1 MGSVRPDTVF
11 EAIGGEPTFRR
22 LVETFY
28 EGVAAD
34 PVLRAL
40 YPEDDLGPADDRL
53 RMFLIQ
59 YWGGPTTYSDQR
71 GHPRLRMRHAPFAV
85 NAAARDAWLRHMRV
99 ALDSLDLAAE
109 LRARRCGTTSS
120 GPPTRCATCRADTAH
135 LPAVTLNA
143 SGQAPWWADAVFYQV
158 YPRSFADGNGD
169 GSGDLIGLRERLDHL
184 VELGID
190 ALWISPFFCSP
201 MADNGYDV
209 SDPCDVDPMFGTLA
223 DFDALLA
230 DAHARGIKVTIDV
243 VPNHFSDQ
251 HPWFQAALA
260 AGPGSP
266 ERARFIFRPGRGAD
280 GELPPNNWPSA
291 FGGPA
296 WARVPDGEWY
306 LHLFAPE
313 QPDLDW
319 TNPEVP
325 AEFERVFRFWLDRG
339 VDGFRIDVGQGMA
352 KPDELVDMDLAV
364 LAPPEHGS
372 AHLPSPDDL
381 RWDQPRV
388 HEYHRGFRR
397 VLDSYP
403 GDRMAVGE
411 VWVADDERL
420 ARYVRPDELNLAFN
434 FELVVAT
441 FGAAE
446 FRKAIE
452 SSIQAMEHVG
462 APCTWVLGNHD
473 VDRPATRYGGGAAG
487 VARARAAALVQLSLA
502 RRGLHLQRR
511 GTRAGQRRPARRR
524 AARPD
529 LGAQRAHPARARR
542 RAGTDAV
549 VGHRAAVRIQHR
561 GFDVVADAGRVGGAG
576 RARPGGRSVLD
587 AAACTARRCGCAARC
602 SRAPARSSGWTRRSA
617 CSPTAA
623 AT

>member
-1 MGSVRPDTVF
+1 
-11 EAIGGEPTFRR
+11 
-22 LVETFY
+22 
-28 EGVAAD
+28 
-34 PVLRAL
+34 
-40 YPEDDLGPADDRL
+40 
-53 RMFLIQ
+53 
-59 YWGGPTTYSDQR
+59 
-71 GHPRLRMRHAPFAV
+71 
-85 NAAARDAWLRHMRV
+85 
-99 ALDSLDLAAE
+99 
-109 LRARRCGTTSS
+109 
-120 GPPTRCATCRADTAH
+120 
-135 LPAVTLNA
+135 VTLNA

-184 VELGID
+184 EELGID

-209 SDPCDVDPMFGTLA
+209 SDPCDVDPLFGTLA

-230 DAHARGIKVTIDV
+230 DAHKRGIKVTIDV

-266 ERARFIFRPGRGAD
+266 ERARFIFRPGRGVD

-306 LHLFAPE
+306 MHLFAPE
-313 QPDLDW
+313 QVDLDW

-352 KPDELVDMDLAV
+352 KPDELVDMDLTV

-388 HEYHRGFRR
+388 HDYHRGFRR

-434 FELVVAT
+434 FELAVAP
-441 FGAAE
+441 FDAAE

-452 SSIQAMEHVG
+452 SSIQALEHVG

-487 VARARAAALVQLSLA
+487 VVRARAAALVLLSLPGA
-502 RRGLHLQRR
+502 AYIYNGEELGLGNVDLPDDALRDPTWERSGHTLRGRDGERVPLPWSGTEPPFGFSTADATWLPMPAAWAGLGVLDQAADPSSTLYLYRTALRLRRTVFAAAGEIEWLDAPVGVLAYRRGDVTVLVNT
-511 GTRAGQRRPARRR
+511 GTEPALL
-524 AARPD
+524 P
-529 LGAQRAHPARARR
+529 
-542 RAGTDAV
+542 
-549 VGHRAAVRIQHR
+549 
-561 GFDVVADAGRVGGAG
+561 
-576 RARPGGRSVLD
+576 PGSVLL
-587 AAACTARRCGCAARC
+587 
-602 SRAPARSSGWTRRSA
+602 SSGPLGDDGTL
-617 CSPTAA
+617 PVDTAVWVR
-623 AT
+623 